1 MLKKIKC
8 LSAKITAGFGLLI
21 ISLIVVSIVAW
32 NGFNR
37 LGAGLSGYQNLVRDT
52 DISGQLQINYLTLRS
67 NLRNFLIRG
76 DNAAYL
82 QYKEFWERTDGFIR
96 QAKAQIKESKRAAIV
111 ADVDKDVRIYNDNAE
126 KIVEFT
132 KAQNKKVEEIIKV
145 RGAAME
151 KELTDMMLSAKQDDD
166 MDGNYYSSLA
176 LRQLLLARL
185 YVSEFLDT
193 NEIPDKERVQAEFA
207 GLQENLRRLGKFTEH
222 PSRLKILKSLS
233 EGSEIYIRAFDET
246 VKLIE
251 ARNRLRESNSNLGDE
266 IVRKAE
272 EINIGVKSDQEYLG
286 LQLAASN
293 KSNIRLII
301 IIGIFALFMGFFIA
315 FFIVRSIRNGILKA
329 VKVTKSVADG
339 NLTDDIRIDRQDEIG
354 DLLENMKSMVGILQN
369 RAGIV
374 KQLADGDLTVKP
386 EILSDKDILGKSL
399 LLMTEVARERALM
412 VEQFAYGDSSVNM
425 KVLSETDILGKSL
438 SVMVEVAR
446 ERALMVEQIAGGDLS
461 VNIKSLSDKDVL
473 GKSLVLMTDSA
484 RDRALMVRRFADG
497 DLGINMK
504 VLSDKDE
511 LGKSLALMVE
521 VAKERSAMV
530 EQIADGDLTVHMK
543 VLSDKDGLGNSLS
556 RMIQKLSEIVSET
569 MSAGDNV
576 AIASQQMTSSLE
588 NVSQGYSEQA
598 AAAEEVSS
606 SMNEMLSTI
615 KQNADNASET
625 EKIAM
630 KSAQDAREGGK
641 AVTETIE
648 AMKAIAQKVSFI
660 EDIAR
665 QTNLLALNAAIEA
678 ARAGEYGKGF
688 AVVAAEVRKLSEK
701 SQIAANE
708 IIKLSQTCVKVSEN
722 AGQILSNFIPGIQKT
737 SDLVQEISAAS
748 NEQSTGADQI
758 FKAVQQ
764 LDTIIQRN
772 SGLSEEMVATA
783 EELAAQAE
791 QLRSKIDFF
800 TIPDS
805 PYKAVK
811 EDEDRKTAGKKTF
824 KGEEGRKTVGK
835 KALKKIV
842 VRQTSDGSDPEIEEG
857 FQHYE
862 KFERY

>member
-1 MLKKIKC
+1 MLKKIRS
-8 LSAKITAGFGLLI
+8 LSVKIAAGFALLI
-21 ISLIVVSIVAW
+21 ISLIIVSIVAW
-32 NGFNR
+32 SGFNR
-37 LGAGLSGYQNLVRDT
+37 LGSGLSAYQNLVRDT

-67 NLRNFLIRG
+67 DLRNFLIRG
-76 DNAAYL
+76 DDAAYK
-82 QYKEFWERTDGFIR
+82 QYKASWEKIDDFIR
-96 QAKAQIKESKRAAIV
+96 QAKGQIKESKRAAIV
-111 ADVDKDVRIYNDNAE
+111 AEVDKDMRNYNDNAE

-151 KELTDMMLSAKQDDD
+151 KGLTDMMLSAKQDDD

-176 LRQLLLARL
+176 LRQLLLVRL
-185 YVSEFLDT
+185 YVSEFLYT
-193 NEIPDKERVQAEFA
+193 NENSEKERVQAEFS
-207 GLQENLRRLGKFTEH
+207 GLQENLRRLLKFTEH
-222 PSRLKILKSLS
+222 PTRLKLLKSAS
-233 EGSEIYIRAFDET
+233 EDSEIYIKIFDET
-246 VKLIE
+246 VKIIE
-251 ARNRLRESNSNLGDE
+251 SRNRIRESNANLGDE

-272 EINIGVKSDQEYLG
+272 EINLGVKSDQDNLG

-301 IIGIFALFMGFFIA
+301 FVGIVALFMGFFIA
-315 FFIVRSIRNGILKA
+315 LFIVKSIRNGILKA

-339 NLTDDIRIDRQDEIG
+339 NLTDDIRIDRKDEIG
-354 DLLENMKSMVGILQN
+354 DLLENMKDMVEILQS

-374 KQLADGDLTVKP
+374 KQIADGDLTVKP
-386 EILSDKDILGKSL
+386 EVLSDKDILGQSL
-399 LLMTEVARERALM
+399 LLMTEVAKERALM
-412 VEQFAYGDSSVNM
+412 VKQFAYGDSTVNM
-425 KVLSETDILGKSL
+425 KVLSEADILGKSL
-438 SVMVEVAR
+438 SVMVDVAR
-446 ERALMVEQIAGGDLS
+446 ERALLVERIAGGDLS
-461 VNIKSLSDKDVL
+461 VNIKALSDKDVL
-473 GKSLVLMTDSA
+473 GKSLAMMAEVA
-484 RDRALMVRRFADG
+484 QERALMVRQFADG
-497 DLGINMK
+497 DLSVNMK

-511 LGKSLALMVE
+511 LGKSLALMVD
-521 VAKERSAMV
+521 VAKERALMV
-530 EQIADGDLTVHMK
+530 EQISDGDLSVHMK

-569 MSAGDNV
+569 MSAANNV

-625 EKIAM
+625 EKIAL
-630 KSAQDAREGGK
+630 KSAGDAREGGK
-641 AVTETIE
+641 AVIETIE

-660 EDIAR
+660 EEIAR

-701 SQIAANE
+701 SQNAANE
-708 IIKLSQTCVKVSEN
+708 IINLSQTCVKISEN

-764 LDTIIQRN
+764 LDTIIQKN

-783 EELAAQAE
+783 EELASQAE

-805 PYKAVK
+805 PYKVNEEEAG
-811 EDEDRKTAGKKTF
+811 KTAGR
-824 KGEEGRKTVGK
+824 KGSTRKTTAK
-835 KALKKIV
+835 KALKKMA
-842 VRQTSDGSDPEIEEG
+842 RQSSNDSEPEIEEG
-857 FQHYE
+857 FEHYE